1 MKTEA
6 FAGQGRI
13 ADAAAIQFRM
23 LNASKGPAVRG
34 PRCQVDRGLYKQAMQ
49 EALRRVRGLQILD
62 GAVRD
67 VLLKGDGRGGCPC
80 IAGVVLSTGG
90 LFSISCGRECSLKNP
105 GVRTLVWGGVGG
117 SPESQVA
124 GI

>member
-1 MKTEA
+1 MKMCK

-13 ADAAAIQFRM
+13 ADAAAIQFRL

-49 EALRRVRGLQILD
+49 EALRKVGGLQILD

-67 VLLKGDGRGGCPC
+67 VLLKGDGLGGRPTV
-80 IAGVVLSTGG
+80 AGVVLSTGW
-90 LFSISCGRECSLKNP
+90 LPIALSP
-105 GVRTLVWGGVGG
+105 GNASRLVC
-117 SPESQVA
+117 A
-124 GI
+124 GAWPMVW